1 MRRRCRS
8 TPWKTDITVVKVLI
22 IALAVALLLW
32 LLFGR
37 APRSSGKPPR
47 SATRGGAED
56 MVSCAHCGVHLPRSE
71 ALAARSLHYCSA
83 AHRDALGDKT
93 PRS

>member
-1 MRRRCRS
+1 MA
-8 TPWKTDITVVKVLI
+8 KALI

-37 APRSSGKPPR
+37 APRRGKPPGG
-47 SATRGGAED
+47 AKRGGAED

-71 ALAARSLHYCSA
+71 ALGARSLHNCSA
-83 AHRDALGDKT
+83 DHRDAA

>member
-1 MRRRCRS
+1 M
-8 TPWKTDITVVKVLI
+8 IKVLI

-37 APRSSGKPPR
+37 SRRRDKPPQ
-47 SATRGGAED
+47 STPRGGAED

-71 ALAARSLHYCSA
+71 ALVARSLHYCSA
-83 AHRDALGDKT
+83 AHRDAP

>member
-1 MRRRCRS
+1 ML
-8 TPWKTDITVVKVLI
+8 KVLI

-37 APRSSGKPPR
+37 AARQGKPPR
-47 SATRGGAED
+47 GSPPRHAGGDAEE
-56 MVSCAHCGVHLPRSE
+56 MVTCAHCGVHLPRSE

-83 AHRDALGDKT
+83 AHRDVQGDVP
-93 PRS
+93 PRD

>member
-1 MRRRCRS
+1 ML
-8 TPWKTDITVVKVLI
+8 KVLI

-37 APRSSGKPPR
+37 APRGGKAPLGAR
-47 SATRGGAED
+47 RGGAED

-83 AHRDALGDKT
+83 AHRDARGDGP
-93 PRS
+93 PRP

>member
-1 MRRRCRS
+1 M
-8 TPWKTDITVVKVLI
+8 IKVLI
-22 IALAVALLLW
+22 ITAAVALLLW

-37 APRSSGKPPR
+37 APRTSKPPR
-47 SATRGGAED
+47 GAERGGAEE

-83 AHRDALGDKT
+83 SHRDAA
-93 PRS
+93 PRT

>member
-1 MRRRCRS
+1 MF
-8 TPWKTDITVVKVLI
+8 KVLI

-37 APRSSGKPPR
+37 SARDGKPARGDPR
-47 SATRGGAED
+47 NARGGAEA
-56 MVSCAHCGVHLPRSE
+56 MVTCAHCGVHLPRSE

-83 AHRDALGDKT
+83 AHRDAP
-93 PRS
+93 PRG

>member
-1 MRRRCRS
+1 M
-8 TPWKTDITVVKVLI
+8 VKVLI
-22 IALAVALLLW
+22 IALAVVLLLW

-37 APRSSGKPPR
+37 APRRSKPPGG
-47 SATRGGAED
+47 ATRGGAED

-83 AHRDALGDKT
+83 AHRDEAA
-93 PRS
+93 RS

>member
-1 MRRRCRS
+1 MF
-8 TPWKTDITVVKVLI
+8 KLLI
-22 IALAVALLLW
+22 IAAAIGLLLW

-37 APRSSGKPPR
+37 GARDGKAPRNSAR
-47 SATRGGAED
+47 SEPGSAED

-71 ALAARSLHYCSA
+71 ALAAHRLHYCSA
-83 AHRDALGDKT
+83 AHRDAP

>member
-1 MRRRCRS
+1 ML
-8 TPWKTDITVVKVLI
+8 KFVI

-37 APRSSGKPPR
+37 GPRSRNKPPR
-47 SATRGGAED
+47 GATRGGAEE

-83 AHRDALGDKT
+83 AHRDALDDKST
-93 PRS
+93 RD

>member
-1 MRRRCRS
+1 MA
-8 TPWKTDITVVKVLI
+8 KVLI

-37 APRSSGKPPR
+37 ARRQDKPPR
-47 SATRGGAED
+47 GTRPSGAED
-56 MVSCAHCGVHLPRSE
+56 MVTCAHCGVHLPRSE
-71 ALAARSLHYCSA
+71 ALAARSLHFCSA
-83 AHRDALGDKT
+83 AHRDEA